1 MSERLHATLEGP
13 DGAPVVALGT
23 SIGTSQ
29 GLWDQQAAV
38 LGRQFRLLRFEMRG
52 HGVPGAQSPA
62 PPGPYTIA
70 ELGTDVLAL
79 LNSRDIDRVA
89 YCGVSLG
96 GMVGMWLAA
105 NAPERITRLGLCCT
119 SAYLPPASMWR
130 PAGRDGPVRRPG
142 GARGPVIAR
151 WFTPGFAR
159 RCPEPVAA
167 VAAMLTGT
175 NPEGYAGCAEA
186 IGAMDQRPAMS
197 AITAPTLVIAAAED
211 PATPPWHGAQL
222 ASAIPGARFTVV
234 RGAAHLANYEAPG
247 PDHRRAAGSPGP
259 AARGEPRSPG
269 TIGSPFSAMRPPAGG
284 ARRHGACFA
293 RGIPAGR
300 RRNAALVG

>member
-119 SAYLPPASMWR
+119 SAYLPPASMWAQR
-130 PAGRDGPVRRPG
+130 AATARSDGMAALVDQ
-142 GARGPVIAR
+142 VIAR
-151 WFTPGFAR
+151 WFTPGYAR
-159 RCPEPVAA
+159 RCPESVAA

-175 NPEGYAGCAEA
+175 SPGGYAGCAEA
-186 IGAMDQRPAMS
+186 IGAMDQRPAIS

-211 PATPPWHGAQL
+211 PATPPWHGAQI
-222 ASAIPGARFTVV
+222 ASAIPGAHFIVV

-247 PDHRRAAGSPGP
+247 RITAALQAHLAPLLAPDAPLGP
-259 AARGEPRSPG
+259 AR
-269 TIGSPFSAMRPPAGG
+269 
-284 ARRHGACFA
+284 
-293 RGIPAGR
+293 
-300 RRNAALVG
+300 